1 MYGKMKKMNTMKKG
15 GLPENSRRKNVMKI
29 ATSDGGKIKIKYRKD
44 GTVKKK
50 VRRDA
55 SGKLDYMGKIKYNK
69 DESKKKITFPKD
81 SKINNKTS
89 VPSKKRKYREGG
101 SNDASYS
108 YQDFLDL

>member
-1 MYGKMKKMNTMKKG
+1 MSKNVSK
-15 GLPENSRRKNVMKI
+15 RKNVMKLKS
-29 ATSDGGKIKIKYRKD
+29 SDGGQIKIKYRND

-101 SNDASYS
+101 ASDGNYS